1 MATVLLSL
9 GSNIDKERNIRA
21 GIDALEQRF
30 GKVSCSTIYES
41 EAVGFD
47 GDNFYNLVVQ
57 LDTDEPV
64 ESVVGTLKQIEDEHG
79 RTRSGPRFSAR
90 TLDIDILLYD
100 ELIRDDEV
108 VSIPRDEILKNAFV
122 LKPLAELAGES
133 RHPQTGETYSELWA
147 RFDQSSQSLWPV
159 TLR

>member
-30 GKVSCSTIYES
+30 GKVTCSTIYES

-47 GDNFYNLVVQ
+47 GDNFYNLVAQ

-64 ESVVGTLKQIEDEHG
+64 ELVVSTLKQIEDEHG

-122 LKPLAELAGES
+122 LRPLAELVGES
-133 RHPQTGETYSELWA
+133 LHPQTGESYRELWQ
-147 RFDQSSQSLWPV
+147 RFDHSSQSLWPV
-159 TLR
+159 TLG

>member
-21 GIDALEQRF
+21 AIDALEQRF

-41 EAVGFD
+41 EAVGFN

-147 RFDQSSQSLWPV
+147 RFDESSQSLWPV
-159 TLR
+159 TLG